1 MNIGRNYRKRSIA
14 FRANHFGKD
23 IRDEEEILSLPMS
36 FMLKIIIMVSLPISV
51 ILYLASLTNDMKI
64 FPLINSAED
73 CLFLWSFKLR

>member
-1 MNIGRNYRKRSIA
+1 MNIGRNYRKRSIE